1 MLTSCFP
8 PPCVSKF
15 CSRVGRVA
23 RRIVNFANFRFP
35 EIAVE
40 HPDFVELGE
49 MSRRSQHF
57 CWPVRCR
64 PFTLYMYGFL

>member
-15 CSRVGRVA
+15 CSRVERGLRA
-23 RRIVNFANFRFP
+23 RTRRLVNFANFRFP

-57 CWPVRCR
+57 
-64 PFTLYMYGFL
+64 LYGFL